1 MKPYNHGQFS
11 VVYKFLSRTP
21 KWLVLGGPASAN
33 EAQTA
38 VKKWPK
44 IKVIGVEPLPAAVE
58 WQLAH
63 EWPTANGPLLQA
75 ALADKVG
82 EETLIINPTNE
93 LAPSLA
99 GWPGARGPEMVVQVM
114 TINQLDETYGPIED
128 AIIWLDI
135 EGAEYRALR
144 GADRLFDR
152 KQVLLVNVEIT
163 ASRPQHTVDLETM
176 FANLGF
182 KLVHTWNIQPGLVE
196 DRIYVPA

>member
-1 MKPYNHGQFS
+1 MKIYNPGQFS
-11 VVYKFLSRTP
+11 VVYKFIHKEP
-21 KWLVLGGPASAN
+21 KWLILGGPSTAN

-38 VKKWPK
+38 VKKWPNL
-44 IKVIGVEPLPAAVE
+44 KVIGVEPLYEAVE
-58 WQLAH
+58 WQMQH
-63 EWPTANGPLLQA
+63 GWPLRNGSLIQA

-82 EETLIINPTNE
+82 QETLILNPTNAQ
-93 LAPSLA
+93 APSLA
-99 GWPGARGPEMVVQVM
+99 GWPGARGPELIVQVT
-114 TINQLDETYGPIED
+114 TINRLDETHGPFED

-144 GADRLFDR
+144 GADKLFDR

-182 KLVHTWNIQPGLVE
+182 KLVHTWNVQPGLVE
-196 DRIYVPA
+196 DRIYVPI